1 MWGVL
6 QAKDFLFLSL
16 RTTQTVTLNGTPTWS
31 ALTPFRPKNPTY
43 QIVNLTGDQCTA
55 VPSNLTGSVPV
66 TVYQRPTSVLSFDGG
81 TYTNTTI
88 CRGASVT
95 LKVELSGTAPFT
107 LNYSNG
113 VDTKTITGINS
124 NTYTFSVS
132 PLNTGTI

>member
-1 MWGVL
+1 
-6 QAKDFLFLSL
+6 
-16 RTTQTVTLNGTPTWS
+16 
-31 ALTPFRPKNPTY
+31 
-43 QIVNLTGDQCTA
+43 
-55 VPSNLTGSVPV
+55 
-66 TVYQRPTSVLSFDGG
+66 LSFAGG

-124 NTYTFSVS
+124 TTYTFNVS
-132 PLNTGTI
+132 PLNTGTYSITALSDAHCSANNTS